1 MSSGRPQHPDK
12 FLCDLARQLI
22 RRGRLAAAVIP
33 LAPGWTLEWYWASNL
48 CLGGRGYGILLL
60 VCEVDATS
68 MKNDNKK
75 YPDANNYNAFALL
88 GQVGL
93 YIAGGALLGV
103 AAGSFIDGKLHSA
116 PVATLIGL
124 LLGLAVGIYG
134 VFRLVSSLK

>member
-1 MSSGRPQHPDK
+1 
-12 FLCDLARQLI
+12 
-22 RRGRLAAAVIP
+22 
-33 LAPGWTLEWYWASNL
+33 
-48 CLGGRGYGILLL
+48 
-60 VCEVDATS
+60 

-75 YPDANNYNAFALL
+75 HPDANDYNAFALV

-93 YIAGGALLGV
+93 YIAGGAVLG
-103 AAGSFIDGKLHSA
+103 ALAGTFIDHKLNSA

>member
-1 MSSGRPQHPDK
+1 VAGHGRD
-12 FLCDLARQLI
+12 FLDCIFAWE
-22 RRGRLAAAVIP
+22 VI
-33 LAPGWTLEWYWASNL
+33 AMIYSFVV
-48 CLGGRGYGILLL
+48 R
-60 VCEVDATS
+60 EVDVTS
-68 MKNDNKK
+68 MKNGNKK
-75 YPDANNYNAFALL
+75 YPDANDYSAFALV

-93 YIAGGALLGV
+93 YIAGGALLGL